1 MCQLLSYLQMGIITS
16 STVDKNEERKED
28 NGDNKDKEI
37 IEVQEDDISEK
48 KSRKELIWTFTFF
61 I

>member
-1 MCQLLSYLQMGIITS
+1 MGIITS

-48 KSRKELIWTFTFF
+48 KSRKELIRTFTFF